1 MPTALEALEQAQAAG
16 TAKPA
21 DGTPPPTTTG
31 DAPSTPDGTTAGS
44 SPASPPAVPTLT
56 LEEVRAHAVELEK
69 NANAGEVE
77 KLRTQNRELILGR
90 FSEDMK
96 PGITQLLDFASEASY
111 VQTERAKLDAEKQ
124 GMARDRILAEFKDA
138 GVTADHLKHCP
149 DEASMKTMADSIKAL
164 GGKPPEDKG
173 GEPGK
178 PTENPPAMKEPPAA
192 TTTGGASQ
200 PGSVERFHRM
210 GIEKGLSGLLGEFTY
225 GQE

>member
-16 TAKPA
+16 AEKPT
-21 DGTPPPTTTG
+21 DGTTPPPATPAAEGAPTG
-31 DAPSTPDGTTAGS
+31 SP
-44 SPASPPAVPTLT
+44 PASPPAVATLT

-124 GMARDRILAEFKDA
+124 GMARDRILTEFKDA

-164 GGKPPEDKG
+164 GGKPPENKG

-178 PTENPPAMKEPPAA
+178 PTDNPPAMKDPPAA
-192 TTTGGASQ
+192 TTTGGAPQ
-200 PGSVERFHRM
+200 TGSVEKFHRM